1 MNKLLSNQRG
11 VAIFI
16 VMAAIAIAVPL
27 VYKFTEET
35 FINRFRADNIESRA
49 KARLV
54 AESALKFAMARL
66 RLYKEAYNFVQ
77 NKTGANNVVSQ
88 QNLDLI
94 WNFPFIYP
102 IPVSKDMNAI
112 QKQALQKFSEESF
125 LEGGFQLTI
134 NNISN
139 KINLNMLR
147 ISLLT
152 EARKRAARANP
163 EEEPPEPTEE
173 ELAFSPES
181 QLFNALQ
188 QSIELKSQNDETF
201 DSKYFGMDIQPLVNE
216 LKFYISDPN
225 AIEDNGGADRSFDE
239 QNLTPK
245 RAPITSYSEIYT
257 LPSWPDDIIQLI
269 ENEFTVHGALM
280 IDLNEIT
287 DNLLRLLI
295 PNILPEDIEEFFK
308 WKNDPQNPQY
318 FNTRDDFKNYIV
330 NIGNILNESDF
341 DERFENYE
349 KQGLKFGPTPTL
361 FKIVINAKVRD
372 ATYNLVAYVTMPVQP
387 QPRPQKPANGNLG
400 ADGETPQSPQT
411 PQPNPGEPEPNPTPP
426 GGNGNPEKQK
436 TQLLEPRIVEIIVG

>member
-1 MNKLLSNQRG
+1 MKKLLSNQRG

-35 FINRFRADNIESRA
+35 FINRFRGDNIESRA

-77 NKTGANNVVSQ
+77 NKTGANNLVSQ

-94 WNFPFIYP
+94 WNFPFVYP
-102 IPVSKDMNAI
+102 IPVTSEMNAI
-112 QKQALQKFSEESF
+112 QKQALQKFAKESF
-125 LEGGFQLTI
+125 LEGNFQLTI

-139 KINLNMLR
+139 KINLNLLR
-147 ISLLT
+147 ISLLS
-152 EARKRAARANP
+152 EARKRAQRPNP
-163 EEEPPEPTEE
+163 EEEPEEPTEE
-173 ELAFSPES
+173 ELSFSPEA

-188 QSIELKSQNDETF
+188 QGIELKSQNDNDF
-201 DSKYFGMDIQPLVNE
+201 DSRYFGMDIQPLVNE
-216 LKFYISDPN
+216 VKFYVSDPN
-225 AIEDNGGADRSFDE
+225 AVEDTGGVDRNFDE
-239 QNLTPK
+239 QQMIPK
-245 RAPITSYSEIYT
+245 RAPITSYSEMYT
-257 LPSWPDDIIQLI
+257 LPSWPDDIIRLI

-280 IDLNEIT
+280 IDLNQVT

-295 PNILPEDIEEFFK
+295 PTILPEDIEEFFR
-308 WKNDPQNPQY
+308 WKNDPQNPQF
-318 FNTRDDFKNYIV
+318 FNSRDDFKNYIV

-341 DERFENYE
+341 DERFNNYE

-361 FKIVINAKVRD
+361 FKIVINAKVRE
-372 ATYNLVAYVTMPVQP
+372 ATYNLVAYVTIPVQP
-387 QPRPQKPANGNLG
+387 QPRPQTANPN
-400 ADGETPQSPQT
+400 APNAPTTPPV
-411 PQPNPGEPEPNPTPP
+411 QPNENEREGEGEEGNR
-426 GGNGNPEKQK
+426 GGTGNRQNQK